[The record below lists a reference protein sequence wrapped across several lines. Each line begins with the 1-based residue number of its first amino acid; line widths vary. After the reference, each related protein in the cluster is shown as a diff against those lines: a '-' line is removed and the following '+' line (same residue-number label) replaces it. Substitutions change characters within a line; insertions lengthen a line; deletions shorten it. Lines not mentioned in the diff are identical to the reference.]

1 MVTVKLW
8 KDVATFEPIKDD
20 MLDVDGTIDIIMRVK
35 GMTKEETEALPME
48 ELLPTYLECV
58 SEVNKTVFKNVGKLP
73 KNANG
78 DGQ

>member
-1 MVTVKLW
+1 MITVKLW
-8 KDVATFEPIKDD
+8 KDVATFEPIKED

-35 GMTKEETEALPME
+35 GMTKEETEELPME
-48 ELLPTYLECV
+48 DLLPLYLECV
-58 SEVNKTVFKNVGKLP
+58 SEVNKAVFKNVGKLP